1 MSKSV
6 IIGISVLLLF
16 VGSIQGGSTRLD
28 RDIERRKKELALIQ
42 KELTQKKAEI
52 ADAKKREKGVLQEIT
67 LLGQS
72 IYRNELLIQ
81 KLKDK
86 ERLLNFSLYETE
98 TTIDSITISIAH
110 QKKLL
115 EKRLRAMYKKGEP
128 GFWEL
133 FLRGKSSTD
142 LFENWYYMSRVVG
155 YDKEMIR
162 KYIQSQDE
170 LHENRE
176 KLTGRLSEI
185 EMAASEQKN
194 AFDELLEQQKEQKSS
209 LDAIQSDR
217 EFQEKILKEFEDN
230 QRLITKIVQKLEK
243 KRQRRIA
250 EAKRKA
256 QKRAEKRKKEI
267 ARAEKMK
274 NKKKVT
280 ELKKKLRRDLAEKER
295 VEKVNNRKC
304 WPVTG
309 KIISKY
315 GIHIDPKI
323 KTKTRNLGIEIAG
336 KLGTPVKSVTSGE
349 VVMVGK
355 LPGHGTG
362 IVIDHGASFY
372 SVYGHLN
379 TVSVRSGQKL
389 SVCQEIGS
397 IGDEDSYNG
406 PKLFFQINKGV
417 KNIDPMQWLKS
428 ARR

>member
-1 MSKSV
+1 MRTSFV
-6 IIGISVLLLF
+6 IGVSVLLLF
-16 VGSIQGGSTRLD
+16 VGSIQGGATRLD
-28 RDIERRKKELALIQ
+28 RDIVRRKKELALIQ
-42 KELTQKKAEI
+42 KELIQKKAEI
-52 ADAKKREKGVLQEIT
+52 AQAKKREKGVLQEIT

-72 IYRNELLIQ
+72 IYRNELFIE

-162 KYIQSQDE
+162 KYNTSQNE
-170 LHENRE
+170 LHENRN
-176 KLTGRLSEI
+176 KLTGRLAEI
-185 EMAASEQKN
+185 GRVTSEQKN
-194 AFDELLEQQKEQKSS
+194 AYDALLVQRNEQKNS
-209 LDAIQSDR
+209 LEAIQNDR
-217 EFQEKILKEFEDN
+217 EFQERILKEFEDN
-230 QRLITKIVQKLEK
+230 QLLITRIVEKLEE
-243 KRQRRIA
+243 KRQKRIA
-250 EAKRKA
+250 DAKRKA
-256 QKRAEKRKKEI
+256 KERAEKRKKEI

-274 NKKKVT
+274 NKKKVK
-280 ELKKKLRRDLAEKER
+280 ELKKKLQRDLATKER

-349 VVMVGK
+349 VVMIGK

-362 IVIDHGASFY
+362 VVIDHGASFY

-379 TVSVRSGQKL
+379 TVSVRSGQKVSL
-389 SVCQEIGS
+389 CQEIGS